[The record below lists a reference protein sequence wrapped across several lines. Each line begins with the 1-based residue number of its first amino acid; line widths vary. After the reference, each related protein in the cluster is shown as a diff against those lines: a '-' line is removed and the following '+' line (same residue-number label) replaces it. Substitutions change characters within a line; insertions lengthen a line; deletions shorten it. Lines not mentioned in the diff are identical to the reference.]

1 MNIKIKVLIA
11 ILAITI
17 IVIGAG
23 AVIHTVWSVKEGQ
36 VEQKAVN
43 TQTAEKIA
51 VEEVATEKLKK
62 DSQSAFNNV
71 VVSLNELEKRTTAVE
86 KQMADATVA
95 QAKLADETN
104 KTVGEVVE
112 LVKQLDGD
120 VKNATAEALKS
131 KEAAATTAS
140 TMEKLGKEVEALR
153 TAQAA
158 AQTAT
163 ATASAPAATSS
174 IATPPP
180 ATSVPAV
187 VNKTVQTGMPTRMA
201 SETEALAAG
210 IESKSYRMNDIKD
223 GKVELE
229 DPQGGPIVN
238 TTITVKHSFRGQKDK
253 VLIFVPSQI
262 IAPYSDAY
270 SVTFTADK
278 PISVKKRR

>member
-51 VEEVATEKLKK
+51 VAEKATAALRK
-62 DSQSAFNNV
+62 DSESAFNIV
-71 VVSLNELEKRTTAVE
+71 TSDLRELEKRTAAVE
-86 KQMADATVA
+86 KQSTS
-95 QAKLADETN
+95 
-104 KTVGEVVE
+104 
-112 LVKQLDGD
+112 
-120 VKNATAEALKS
+120 TAEATGKLDKAIEKTLGEIDVRVNKVETYVS
-131 KEAAATTAS
+131 NDWKAAVEVGNKITAAGAGI
-140 TMEKLGKEVEALR
+140 EELGKRMEALR

-158 AQTAT
+158 TQTAT
-163 ATASAPAATSS
+163 STTSAPAATSS
-174 IATPPP
+174 IATPLP